1 MNRKEFLRMTATAS
15 VAALMSPLSA
25 WAESSYAS
33 DGKKIKVGVL
43 GCGSVSNSYFPHIT
57 KCPYIE
63 VVACCD
69 IIPERAKSQAE
80 RFNVPKWYKHIDD
93 MLKGSKFDLMLTL
106 TDMQIHGEL
115 NRKAL
120 EAGRNVWSEKP
131 MANTYREGK
140 ELMDLATAKGLR
152 IWGAPAVVTSPQFEY
167 MAKQVKNGALGSLAC
182 AHGHYGH
189 EGPNWASFFYE
200 KTGGSMPDLGVYN
213 IATLTGLLGPAK
225 SVVAMLSIV
234 TPERDIVG
242 KGKIKVEEED
252 NAMILMEHDKGV
264 LSHIQ
269 CGFNYHDP
277 YGHAGTGQSK
287 STISLYGSEG
297 NMHMI
302 GYDWAPG
309 GVEITTM
316 KDKAPRIVEK
326 DTKGYVW
333 PEGASDISKHMV
345 LNTEPRINTE
355 HALHVLEIIEAARLS
370 QEQGKRIQLK
380 STFPWPMV

>member
-1 MNRKEFLRMTATAS
+1 MNRKDFLRITAAAS
-15 VAALMSPLSA
+15 VTALLSPLSA
-25 WAESSYAS
+25 WAERSYTPN
-33 DGKKIKVGVL
+33 GKKIKIGVI
-43 GCGSVSNSYFPHIT
+43 GCGSVSNSYLPHIT
-57 KCPYIE
+57 KSSYIE

-69 IIPERAKSQAE
+69 IIPERAKQQAI
-80 RFNVPKWYKHIDD
+80 RYNIPKWYKHIDE
-93 MLKGSKFDLMLTL
+93 MLNGSQFDLMLTL
-106 TDMQIHGEL
+106 TDMQNHGEL

-120 EAGRNVWSEKP
+120 EAGRNIWSEKP
-131 MANTYREGK
+131 IVNTYREGK
-140 ELMDLATAKGLR
+140 ELMDLATSKGLR
-152 IWGAPAVVTSPQFEY
+152 IWGAPVVVNSPQFEY
-167 MAKQVKNGALGSLAC
+167 MAKQVKKGTLGNLAC

-200 KTGGSMPDLGVYN
+200 KMGGSIPDLGVYN

-287 STISLYGSEG
+287 TTISLYGSEG

-316 KDKAPRIVEK
+316 KDKVPRIVAK
-326 DTKGYVW
+326 DTKGYAW
-333 PEGASDISKHMV
+333 AEGASDISKHMV
-345 LNTEPRINTE
+345 LETEPRINTE
-355 HALHVLEIIEAARLS
+355 HTLHVLEIIEAARLS
-370 QEQGKRIQLK
+370 QEQGKRIPLQ